1 MNANE
6 KAENLVDGNEETKW
20 CDTSDAPN
28 YVTFDLGS
36 SKTISGWKM
45 VNAGIEDASMITRS
59 CILQGRNSL
68 TEDWKTI
75 DLLDG
80 NSQDVVARL
89 VKPVS
94 YRYIRLFVVSPTQ
107 GTDHDAARI
116 YELSVF

>member
-1 MNANE
+1 M
-6 KAENLVDGNEETKW
+6 KIQT
-20 CDTSDAPN
+20 N
-28 YVTFDLGS
+28 YVAFDLGS
-36 SKTISGWKM
+36 PKTISGWKM

-80 NSQDVVARL
+80 NSQNVVVRQ

-107 GTDHDAARI
+107 SADHDAARV